1 MHNKDKDDA
10 DIWKTTDTKWAPD
23 GGAVKQTKDGERNL
37 SVPCVEYLVCLAAA
51 KRKTSNG
58 FTSAQPVFWFGMTC
72 GLVLGSQ
79 SFWDLLGKHYVCK
92 FCKGDWKPGRGHSR
106 QLTLMDGE
114 TNLQLI
120 VNEPPGKEIAKH
132 FAQQAKAMIR
142 LTPNAAPRDVPLDP
156 TLDAKARIFLSDS
169 ASDVIWKLILADPSH
184 EAIENMD
191 RIARKAL
198 AIREDSQRAK
208 DSRPST

>member
-1 MHNKDKDDA
+1 M
-10 DIWKTTDTKWAPD
+10 
-23 GGAVKQTKDGERNL
+23 KQTKEGERNL
-37 SVPCVEYLVCLAAA
+37 PIPCLEYLVRLAAA
-51 KRKTSNG
+51 KGKTSNG
-58 FTSAQPVFWFGMTC
+58 STSAQPVFWFGMTC

-92 FCKGDWKPGRGHSR
+92 FCKGNWKPGRGHSR

-114 TNLQLI
+114 NNLQRI
-120 VNEPPGKEIAKH
+120 VNEPPGKEIARH

-142 LTPNAAPRDVPLDP
+142 LTPNAAPRDVPPLGP

-169 ASDVIWKLILADPSH
+169 ASDVILKLILADPSH

-191 RIARKAL
+191 KIARKAL
-198 AIREDSQRAK
+198 DVREESQRAK